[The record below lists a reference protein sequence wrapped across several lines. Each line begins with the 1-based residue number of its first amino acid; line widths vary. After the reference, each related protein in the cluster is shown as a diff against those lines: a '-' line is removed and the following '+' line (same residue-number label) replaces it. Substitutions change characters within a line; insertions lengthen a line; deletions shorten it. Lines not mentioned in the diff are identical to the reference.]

1 VAPAGFH
8 RLVAHA
14 VASTSLAV
22 AACASPA
29 PVAAPVATL
38 PPVASSA
45 APPEPTSAPDAP
57 ARTSADDVE
66 VTVVGVGRTSEGAAV
81 LLGDAAHE
89 TVLPILIG
97 GTEALS
103 IALRSEGRRFERPLT
118 HDLLDA
124 LMHELG
130 GRLLRVRIDDLR
142 GDTFVATIFV
152 RRGDRTIELDARPSD
167 AIALALGN
175 GSPILVSRHV
185 LEHAGVKRQD
195 IEQGGPAAGVDG
207 GLVVP

>member
-1 VAPAGFH
+1 VARA
-8 RLVAHA
+8 L
-14 VASTSLAV
+14 ASASLAI

-29 PVAAPVATL
+29 PIAAPVTTL
-38 PPVASSA
+38 PPVPSSG
-45 APPEPTSAPDAP
+45 AP
-57 ARTSADDVE
+57 AEANTPPAVPARVSPDDVE

-103 IALRSEGRRFERPLT
+103 IALRSERRRFERPLT

-124 LMHELG
+124 VMRELG
-130 GRLLRVRIDDLR
+130 GRLLRVRIDDVR

-152 RRGDRTIELDARPSD
+152 RQADRTIELDARPSD

-175 GSPILVSRHV
+175 GVPILVSRHL
-185 LEHAGVKRQD
+185 LERAGVKRED
-195 IEQGGPAAGVDG
+195 IEQGGRGAGGDAGV
-207 GLVVP
+207 VVP

>member
-1 VAPAGFH
+1 VARAGIH

-14 VASTSLAV
+14 IASAALAI

-29 PVAAPVATL
+29 PVAAPVTTL
-38 PPVASSA
+38 PPVPSSA
-45 APPEPTSAPDAP
+45 SPPEASAALPVPTRMP
-57 ARTSADDVE
+57 ADDVE
-66 VTVVGVGRTSEGAAV
+66 VTVVGVGRTSDGAAV

-103 IALRSEGRRFERPLT
+103 IALRSEGRRFPRPLT

-124 LMHELG
+124 LMRELG
-130 GRLLRVRIDDLR
+130 GRILRVRIDDVR
-142 GDTFVATIFV
+142 GDTFIATIFV
-152 RRGDRTIELDARPSD
+152 RQADRTIELDARPSD

-175 GSPILVSRHV
+175 GSPILVSRRL
-185 LEHAGVKRQD
+185 LERAGVKRED
-195 IEQGGPAAGVDG
+195 IERGGPAAGGDA
-207 GLVVP
+207 GLIVP